1 LVRAVRDWL
10 IPSEIFAAVG
20 HYVDVLLFDQVY
32 HRKGRKYVPFHNI
45 LVAAGPF
52 LPPSFDSIE
61 QHLELPPEHEFSH
74 NIGGRYGYLSAAR
87 VRGESMI
94 FRDIYDGDTVIFQ
107 RSGFEYVENGKVVV
121 IEKVGEEEGF
131 GACSLKRL
139 VIEQPRSS
147 TRNEF
152 GEEIDGDSPFV
163 MLYSYNP
170 QVRPWQLDPSGRYR
184 IRGVLLRSLRPEDV
198 RLVDSEGIR
207 PASPDEE
214 E

>member
-1 LVRAVRDWL
+1 MGLSLRRCSLAGWHYIDV
-10 IPSEIFAAVG
+10 PS
-20 HYVDVLLFDQVY
+20 FDETY
-32 HRKGRKYVPFHNI
+32 HRNGRIYVPFHNI
-45 LVAAGPF
+45 LVAAGTF
-52 LPPSFDSIE
+52 LAPSFDSIE

-74 NIGGRYGYLSAAR
+74 HIRGRYRYLSAAR
-87 VRGESMI
+87 VRGNSMI

-131 GACSLKRL
+131 GAWSLKKL

-152 GEEIDGDSPFV
+152 GEEIDGDSPV
-163 MLYSYNP
+163 VALYSYSP
-170 QVRPWQLDPSGRYR
+170 QIGPWQLDPSGRYR

-198 RLVDSEGIR
+198 CLVDSEEIR
-207 PASPDEE
+207 PTIRDKEE
-214 E
+214 

>member
-1 LVRAVRDWL
+1 M
-10 IPSEIFAAVG
+10 PS
-20 HYVDVLLFDQVY
+20 FDETY
-32 HRKGRKYVPFHNI
+32 HRNGRIYVPFHNI

-61 QHLELPPEHEFSH
+61 QHLELPPEQEFSH
-74 NIGGRYGYLSAAR
+74 NIRGRYRYLSAAR
-87 VRGESMI
+87 VRGDSMI

-107 RSGFEYVENGKVVV
+107 RSGFEYVEHGKVVV

-131 GACSLKRL
+131 GAWSLKRL

-152 GEEIDGDSPFV
+152 GEEIDGDNPV
-163 MLYSYNP
+163 VVLYSYNP
-170 QVRPWQLDPSGRYR
+170 QVRPWRLDPSGRYR

-198 RLVDSEGIR
+198 CLVDSEEIR
-207 PASPDEE
+207 PTTPEE
-214 E
+214 EE

>member
-1 LVRAVRDWL
+1 
-10 IPSEIFAAVG
+10 
-20 HYVDVLLFDQVY
+20 VLLFDQVY
-32 HRKGRKYVPFHNI
+32 HRKGRIYVPFHNI

-74 NIGGRYGYLSAAR
+74 NIRGRYGYLSAAR
-87 VRGESMI
+87 VRGDSMI

-121 IEKVGEEEGF
+121 IEKVGEEEGS
-131 GACSLKRL
+131 GAWSLKRL

-152 GEEIDGDSPFV
+152 GEEIDGNNPLV
-163 MLYSYNP
+163 VLYSYNP

-198 RLVDSEGIR
+198 HLVDSDGIR
-207 PASPDEE
+207 PAIPDEE
-214 E
+214 Q